1 MAKIE
6 VRFVPE
12 TKISNAGREYQIL
25 EMWVT
30 DRDGGWPERPTST
43 IMPFHARL
51 LLQNLPEFCQAITD
65 ADRIKE
71 GGEPESANQ
80 AAEEPEE
87 DEDCPF

>member
-6 VRFVPE
+6 VRFVCE
-12 TKISNAGREYQIL
+12 TKVSGAGREYQII

-30 DRDGGWPERPTST
+30 DKNGGWPERPNST

-65 ADRIKE
+65 ADRIRE
-71 GGEPESANQ
+71 GGSPAPESQ
-80 AAEEPEE
+80 AAKEPGEEG
-87 DEDCPF
+87 DCPF